1 MTVAAYY
8 LGVNVSWSEARL
20 TDVVVQS
27 CNQRPDLNWLAGCP
41 STVEAASCS
50 SSDVLL
56 DRHWEPTSGHDRGPH
71 PNQLL
76 FLVISV
82 CPLTITSTRRRWRE
96 VFWWPSKRDQR
107 WTPFRLVCWY
117 PTSNGLYR
125 SFSCNCSNVQ
135 LKVELLWGQNLQF
148 LAKSPHCFAASVCF
162 PLSLAI
168 NYVRSKPIKSI
179 AFHIHFK
186 YKFRNQ

>member
-82 CPLTITSTRRRWRE
+82 RPLTITSTHRRWRE
-96 VFWWPSKRDQR
+96 VFLMTLQKGPKMDPVSPGLLVPYLHPMAFTDHFLAIVLMCSW
-107 WTPFRLVCWY
+107 RLNCCEDR
-117 PTSNGLYR
+117 TC
-125 SFSCNCSNVQ
+125 SFS
-135 LKVELLWGQNLQF
+135 QNRPIALQR
-148 LAKSPHCFAASVCF
+148 LSAF
-162 PLSLAI
+162 PF
-168 NYVRSKPIKSI
+168 P
-179 AFHIHFK
+179 
-186 YKFRNQ
+186 